1 MSEAEAVYRIIQR
14 LEIPRWSDDLQRTV
28 TGWEVKAK
36 WLKTGTVLT
45 VFVPSDLYTAENLD
59 VLLRTAGAKD
69 EQVERLGA

>member
-1 MSEAEAVYRIIQR
+1 MSETAPVYRIIQR

-45 VFVPSDLYTAENLD
+45 VFLPSEAYTAENLD
-59 VLLRTAGAKD
+59 ALLRNAGALD
-69 EQVERLGA
+69 EQIHRLGA